1 MICNTTT
8 WSTATKH
15 GWSVA
20 GANTPTATPLL
31 MRASVS
37 CNSRKLG
44 GGILMNSRSDDAI
57 ARATAERDAILA
69 ECHQL
74 LERIARRPQYLK
86 LLEAARIHLRILAN
100 YKRR

>member
-1 MICNTTT
+1 
-8 WSTATKH
+8 
-15 GWSVA
+15 
-20 GANTPTATPLL
+20 
-31 MRASVS
+31 
-37 CNSRKLG
+37 
-44 GGILMNSRSDDAI
+44 MNSRSDDAI